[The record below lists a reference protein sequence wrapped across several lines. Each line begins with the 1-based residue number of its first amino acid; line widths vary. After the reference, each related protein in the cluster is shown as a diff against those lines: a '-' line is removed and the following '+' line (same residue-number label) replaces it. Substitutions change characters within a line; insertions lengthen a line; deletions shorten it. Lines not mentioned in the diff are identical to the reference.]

1 MGQKPDHLGADGRNW
16 RSFCKAW
23 VCTTAAAGR
32 VIFTAGDPSDRA
44 FVVVEG
50 EVELTLGDSVL
61 TTVGPGGLI
70 GEMSLIEQTH
80 RSATATT
87 KTDVKV
93 VPITQKRFMYLVQE
107 TPYFAITVMKIMAER
122 LRTMN
127 ARV

>member
-1 MGQKPDHLGADGRNW
+1 MTIALELFRN
-16 RSFCKAW
+16 SPEAE
-23 VCTTAAAGR
+23 TYPAGR
-32 VIFTAGDPSDRA
+32 VIFTAGDPGDRA

-50 EVELTLGDSVL
+50 EIELTLDDNLLG
-61 TTVGPGGLI
+61 TIGPGGLI

-80 RSATATT
+80 RSATATA
-87 KTDVKV
+87 KTEVKV
-93 VPITQKRFMYLVQE
+93 VPLNQKRFMFMVQE